1 MYIRRDKRVLRD
13 QRPRT
18 YVSLAHNIWE
28 VGTTGKKRTRPVIFA
43 RLGAE
48 EDVDVETVRG
58 MRSALDQLI
67 AQLEAKQTSGAG
79 ASATVPSVARQV
91 RKHEGGLRILAT
103 RELGARQVVEAVWK
117 RLGLDVVLAGFSK
130 NHRVKFDFERAVFGM
145 VLNRLVDPV
154 SKRAC
159 NEWLQ
164 ERAWFP
170 EAEGWEVHVFY
181 RALDLLEQHADE
193 LGEVLLRSS
202 RRRLPAENL
211 RLLLLDTTST
221 FFSSELTDVERAEVE
236 AEWVQYDAGEGPK
249 PSTPRPQVIN
259 EPPMRMRGH
268 SKDRR
273 PDKPQVV
280 IGLITGPTGR
290 VLRHRVYPG
299 NRQDQRVTLDLL
311 GDVRAL
317 APRGRPVVV
326 GDSGMSGTP
335 NLRALDAM
343 EPPVDRISAVPLR
356 SLKKAEEVLSRAGR
370 WKQHP
375 TKVHVK
381 VRVVEFEEG
390 AGSDRPERFIAT
402 RNAKSA
408 DRALQ
413 VLERNLARVK
423 AQLARDPGV
432 DAHGAPTCRLLSKP
446 SLKRMVRLSADG
458 HRLVLDQAAVK
469 RERRLAGVRLL
480 RTTLVDVD
488 PLDVLTAYQALLRT
502 EDDFRTFK
510 GPLRLRPMHHR
521 ADRRIRAHVLICVL
535 ALVVMQEI
543 ERLTG
548 DKAVDVMRRVQG
560 VTASRMSEGG
570 REYWMRSEWPDD
582 LAPILTKLGVRRG
595 RRTWAVTGSADA
607 PAASGSTDEGGLA
620 DE

>member
-1 MYIRRDKRVLRD
+1 MHIRRDKRVLRD
-13 QRPRT
+13 QRVRT

-28 VGTTGKKRTRPVIFA
+28 AGTSGRKRARPVIFA
-43 RLGAE
+43 RLGVE
-48 EDVDVETVRG
+48 EDLDVETVKG
-58 MRSALDQLI
+58 MRSALDELI
-67 AQLEAKQTSGAG
+67 AQLEAKRDVEAPPSA
-79 ASATVPSVARQV
+79 ASVRSVARRV

-117 RLGLDVVLAGFSK
+117 RLGLDAVLAGFSAR
-130 NHRVKFDFERAVFGM
+130 HRVKFDFERLVFGM
-145 VLNRLVDPV
+145 VLNRVVDPT

-170 EAEGWEVHVFY
+170 EADGWEVHVFY

-193 LGEVLLRSS
+193 LSDVLLRSS
-202 RRRLPAENL
+202 RRRLPTHDL

-221 FFSSELTDVERAEVE
+221 FFSSELTDVERAEIE
-236 AEWVQYDAGEGPK
+236 AEWVRYEAGEGPE
-249 PSTPRPQVIN
+249 PSMARPQVVN
-259 EPPMRMRGH
+259 EPPVRMRGH

-311 GDVRAL
+311 GDVREL

-326 GDSGMSGTP
+326 GDSGMGGTP

-343 EPPVDRISAVPLR
+343 EPRVDRITAVPLR
-356 SLKKAEEVLSRAGR
+356 SLRKAEEVLSRAGR

-381 VRVVEFEEG
+381 YRVVELEDG
-390 AGSDRPERFIAT
+390 TGSDRPERFIAT

-408 DRALQ
+408 ARALR
-413 VLERNLARVK
+413 VLERNLDRVK
-423 AQLARDPGV
+423 EQLARDPGV
-432 DAHGAPTCRLLSKP
+432 DAHGAPTCRMLSKP
-446 SLKRMVRLSADG
+446 SLKRLVRVSADG
-458 HRLVLDQAAVK
+458 RRLVVDQAAVR
-469 RERRLAGVRLL
+469 RERRRAGVRLL

-488 PLDVLTAYQALLRT
+488 PVDVLTAYQALLRT

-521 ADRRIRAHVLICVL
+521 ADRRIRAHVLLCVL

-543 ERLTG
+543 ERLVG
-548 DKAVDVMRRVQG
+548 DKAVDVLRRVRG
-560 VTASRMSEGG
+560 VTASQMSDGG
-570 REYWMRSEWPDD
+570 REYWMRSEWPEEMRPVLD
-582 LAPILTKLGVRRG
+582 KLGVRRG
-595 RRTWAVTGSADA
+595 KRTWAVGDVAA
-607 PAASGSTDEGGLA
+607 AASGSHHEGGA
-620 DE
+620 GDE